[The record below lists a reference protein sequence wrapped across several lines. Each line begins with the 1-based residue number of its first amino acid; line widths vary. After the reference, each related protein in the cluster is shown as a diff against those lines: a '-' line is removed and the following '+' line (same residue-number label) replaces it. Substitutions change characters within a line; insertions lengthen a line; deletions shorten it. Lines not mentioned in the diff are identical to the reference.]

1 MNRIYFNYE
10 EALKSKSLVEA
21 ISLENG
27 FGPFCGF
34 GSHTINN
41 NSIEIT
47 PEPSNT
53 LDVDKGFYKA
63 MYADIH
69 SRIVS
74 HRIHTGNIP
83 YINFGCVSKDGY
95 IFVSGE
101 SKISIPIEGSK
112 GVNSDVIVIAIHTPI
127 EEPVENP
134 ISFRAFWSQSATSFY
149 EIYKKSLD
157 INYPQLKDKRSFNT
171 SEISLEYSFDK
182 LESLVRS
189 AIESLVKWSDSTMS
203 LIGIYGVGNDMM
215 NQGAQENYR
224 IIPYNS
230 QFPLNT
236 FNTIKESQIKDN
248 LEVLKKSIGTLPE
261 AYENL
266 VAYIEALVKA
276 KVETPNTTQVNQ
288 ALPKG
293 SIILWY
299 GGQSNIPYGW
309 ELCDGGTSVNDPG
322 FSKPNLMGKVVV
334 GLSTGTTYNTPGA
347 TGGRETVELNENN
360 LPSHRH
366 IYAGDSNA
374 TGKFSIDG
382 KLYPD
387 EPAPYKQKGDSS
399 GYGSGNGATYY
410 TTPVGKNSPFSIMPP
425 YCVVA
430 YIIKTI

>member
-1 MNRIYFNYE
+1 MNKTYFNFE
-10 EALKSKSLVEA
+10 EKLQSKGLVEA
-21 ISLENG
+21 ISLANG

-34 GSHTINN
+34 GSHQVNSNN
-41 NSIEIT
+41 LILT

-53 LDVDKGFYKA
+53 DEADKNFYNA
-63 MYADIH
+63 MYPTIH
-69 SRIVS
+69 GRLVS
-74 HRIHTGNIP
+74 HRINIQDGSN
-83 YINFGCVSKDGY
+83 INFGCVSKDGY
-95 IFVSGE
+95 IFVS
-101 SKISIPIEGSK
+101 SDSQMTIPIEGSK
-112 GVNSDVIVIAIHTPI
+112 GVNSDIIVMAIHTPI
-127 EEPVENP
+127 KEPVENP
-134 ISFRAFWSQSATSFY
+134 VSFRAFWSQSATSFY

-157 INYPQLKDKRSFNT
+157 INYPQLKDKRNFNT
-171 SEISLEYSFDK
+171 NEISLEYSFDK
-182 LESLVRS
+182 LESMVKS
-189 AIESLVKWSDSTMS
+189 AIGSLITWDNTKMN

-224 IIPYNS
+224 IIPYDS

-236 FNTIKESQIKDN
+236 FNTTKESQIKEN

-266 VAYIEALVKA
+266 VSYIEALFKS
-276 KVETPNTTQVNQ
+276 KVETPTAQVNQ

-299 GGQSNIPYGW
+299 GSQSNIPYGW

-334 GLSTGTTYNTPGA
+334 GLSTGTAYNTPGA
-347 TGGRETVELNENN
+347 TGGRETVTLNENN

-374 TGKFSIDG
+374 KGKFSIDG
-382 KLYPD
+382 KLYPE
-387 EPAPYKQKGDSS
+387 EPAPYKQSSDSS
-399 GYGSGNGATYY
+399 ASGSGNGATYY